1 MEKNYT
7 SKSFRKIFENFLMC
21 RSLAISNVIFVENL
35 EDMRPF
41 LKQVA
46 EYYYS
51 KGDVERRCF
60 VFPNRRSM
68 AFFMKW
74 LSEAV
79 ADAQKA
85 GLSPRPIMSP
95 GMFTINDLFFKVAG
109 CRQADRVTQLLE
121 LYECYRELNPKAESL
136 DEFIFWGDI
145 ILADFNDVDK
155 YLVEPVQLFTNVAD
169 YKQLQDNFSYLT
181 PTQRKAIEGFISHF
195 NDVSGKLTVDLDT
208 ENPDVKGRFLQIW
221 NILYPLYKQFNERL
235 SSKGL
240 AYEGMVY
247 RGLAQRLKNESAEDI
262 FREGFHEDVSFV
274 FVGLNALN
282 ECEKTLLRKLRDA
295 SKAEFCWD
303 YSGDMIKDPQNRSSF
318 FMSDNVLEFP
328 QASQWDP
335 EGVKVPTVNVVSV
348 ASAVGQA
355 KLLPDII
362 TSSEDSAVVLP
373 DEGLLASVLNSIPES
388 IRDINVTMGL
398 PMKGSLLFSM
408 MSDIATVQMHAVN
421 RKGGWLFY
429 HKHVWDLFTNPLFKC
444 AADEASKE
452 IIRKVKE
459 SAKYY
464 IPMSDLQG
472 TELMDVVFRPVV
484 LDPKS
489 RDKEQIQ
496 AFAEYQKT
504 VVRTIAP
511 AVADDPK
518 MALELE
524 YAKEYYRSVNLLQG
538 YKLEVVPLT
547 YIRLLS
553 QILGSVSVPF
563 KGEPLKGLQIMGPL
577 EMRALD
583 FRNLVI
589 MSANEGLFPRRS
601 VSSSFIPPELRRGFG
616 LPTYEYQD
624 AVWAYYF
631 YRVISRAENVWMLVD
646 SRTEGLKSGE
656 ESRYIKQL
664 EYHFGVP
671 VRRYVVSSG
680 EMCTVDVPEI
690 VKTKEDVDKIAETIL
705 SATAI
710 QNYLACP
717 AKFYYATV
725 KGLQVEEE
733 VSESLDYGMFGTV
746 FHDVMRAI
754 YTAEETMSPDF
765 EFDHAGKNE
774 SVLSGK
780 LSRISQSYIKSWL
793 GREGEIREKVKAL
806 IVSQLRAVEVS
817 GRNLVVAD
825 VIVKYVIKTLQRD
838 LELLQSGGQESF
850 EILGREMPVFG
861 EFHGQKLK
869 GFIDRIDSFQ
879 PGQARVVDYKTGK
892 VLVDDEDIHDGNAED
907 IAEKIFAQD
916 VAERPK
922 IALQFYIYDLLLGK
936 YDFIKGKKICNS
948 VYSTAKL
955 FKEAPMTVPMNEK
968 FFDAVSERLKAL
980 FDQMRDP
987 EIPFRRTS
995 DENVCAYCDF
1005 KNICGR

>member
-1 MEKNYT
+1 
-7 SKSFRKIFENFLMC
+7 
-21 RSLAISNVIFVENL
+21 
-35 EDMRPF
+35 MRPF

-46 EYYYS
+46 EHYYN
-51 KGDVERRCF
+51 KGSIEKRCF

-79 ADAQKA
+79 ANAAKA
-85 GLSPRPIMSP
+85 GLPARPLISPM
-95 GMFTINDLFFKVAG
+95 MFTINDLFFKVGG
-109 CRQADRVTQLLE
+109 CRPADRVTQLLE
-121 LYECYRELNPKAESL
+121 LYECYRNLNPKAEAL

-145 ILADFNDVDK
+145 ILGDFNDVDK

-181 PTQRKAIEGFISHF
+181 QTQRKAIEGFISHF
-195 NDVSGKLTVDLDT
+195 NDVSGRLTVDLDT
-208 ENPDVKGRFLQIW
+208 DNPDVKGRFLQIW
-221 NILYPLYKQFNERL
+221 NILYPLYTQFNQRL

-247 RGLAQRLKNESAEDI
+247 RGLAQRLKAESVKDI
-262 FREGFHEDVSFV
+262 FADVLSDDGSFV

-303 YSGDMIKDPQNRSSF
+303 YSGEMIKDSQNRSSF

-328 QASQWDP
+328 QAAQWDP
-335 EGVKVPTVNVVSV
+335 EGVSVPVVNVVSV

-362 TSSEDSAVVLP
+362 SSSEDSAVVLP
-373 DEGLLASVLNSIPES
+373 DEGLLSSVLNSIPES
-388 IRDINVTMGL
+388 IQDINVTMGL

-429 HKHVWDLFTNPLFKC
+429 HKHVWDLFSNPLFKC
-444 AADEASKE
+444 SADEASKE
-452 IIRKVKE
+452 IIKNVKE

-472 TELMDVVFRPVV
+472 TALMDVVFKPVI

-489 RDKEQIQ
+489 RDKDQIY
-496 AFAEYQKT
+496 AFAEYQKAVIR
-504 VVRTIAP
+504 VVAP

-524 YAKEYYRSVNLLQG
+524 YAKEYYRCVNLLQG
-538 YKLEVVPLT
+538 HSLEVVPLT

-601 VSSSFIPPELRRGFG
+601 VSSSFIPPELRKGFS

-671 VRRYVVSSG
+671 VKRYVVSAG
-680 EMCTVDVPEI
+680 EMCTVDVPELT
-690 VKTKEDVDKIAETIL
+690 KTQEDIEKIGQTVL

-725 KGLQVEEE
+725 KGLKVEEE

-754 YTAEETMSPDF
+754 YTAEEAMAPDF

-774 SVLSGK
+774 SMLSGK
-780 LSRISQSYIKSWL
+780 LSHISQSYIKSWL
-793 GREGEIREKVKAL
+793 EREDKIRDKVKAL
-806 IVSQLRAVEVS
+806 IISQLKAVEVS

-825 VIVKYVIKTLQRD
+825 VIVRYVIKTLQRD
-838 LELLQSGGQESF
+838 WELLQKSGLESF

-861 EFHGQKLK
+861 EFHGQRLK
-869 GFIDRIDSFQ
+869 GFIDRIDSFE

-892 VLVDDEDIHDGNAED
+892 VLADDEDIHDGNAED

-916 VAERPK
+916 VADRPK

-936 YDFIKGKKICNS
+936 YDLARGRQICNS

-968 FFDAVSERLKAL
+968 FFQAMSERLKIL

-987 EIPFRRTS
+987 DVPFRRTD
-995 DENVCAYCDF
+995 DESVCAYCDF